1 MTRLIAAKVSLYCVS
16 ISSRTKYSKPL
27 KLGHR
32 SRSRSKVICRNVN
45 DISYERFRAI
55 NRVYIYTGDSLIS
68 SSKLLLLA
76 FSETSV
82 LSADI
87 HFIDHFSRCEQK

>member
-32 SRSRSKVICRNVN
+32 SRSRTRSKVICRNVN
-45 DISYERFRAI
+45 DISYGRFRAI
-55 NRVYIYTGDSLIS
+55 NRVYIYMDDSL
-68 SSKLLLLA
+68 
-76 FSETSV
+76 
-82 LSADI
+82 
-87 HFIDHFSRCEQK
+87 